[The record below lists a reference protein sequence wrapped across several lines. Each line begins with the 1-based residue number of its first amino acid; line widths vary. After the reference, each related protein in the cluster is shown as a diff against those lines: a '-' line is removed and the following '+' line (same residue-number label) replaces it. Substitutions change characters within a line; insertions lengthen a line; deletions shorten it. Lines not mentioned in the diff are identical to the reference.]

1 MNALCGVFSATDSV
15 RFTLHQ
21 SQVREELV
29 GLGPGWTSHVPVPN
43 EDGTSLPLWEL
54 CIKHP
59 VSKLCSHRPISDQV
73 LRHEACLL
81 GRLRRLCDSI
91 PSAIPVEYNTDGAL
105 LACHTRWFQRLV
117 AKVKDVCFMEGSPV
131 YHFNSVAES

>member
-1 MNALCGVFSATDSV
+1 MAVNALCGVFSATDSA
-15 RFTLHQ
+15 RFTIHQ

-29 GLGPGWTSHVPVPN
+29 GLGPGWTSHVPIHN

-54 CIKHP
+54 CVRHP

-73 LRHEACLL
+73 LGHEACLL

-91 PSAIPVEYNTDGAL
+91 PNAIPVEYNTDGAL
-105 LACHTRWFQRLV
+105 LACHTQGFQRLV
-117 AKVKDVCFMEGSPV
+117 AKVEEVISWTGPRST
-131 YHFNSVAES
+131 SLRA